1 MAGREQQER
10 QTAPQRQDDTTVDV
24 AAATGIQTNEL
35 DALLDEI
42 DGVLEVN
49 AEEFVRSYVQK
60 GGQ

>member
-1 MAGREQQER
+1 MAGREQQSR
-10 QTAPQRQDDTTVDV
+10 QTAPKQQDQATVDI
-24 AAATGIQTNEL
+24 ATATGIQTNEL